1 LSVAPVA
8 VLPTPSVTCFTG
20 LPTPAGSLSK
30 PFPAVPVTP
39 LTAALTPDVALSVM
53 VFTPPVV
60 IPTPLFKV
68 PVAALVVWP
77 MTPGFFAAAV
87 VGVAFLAAVGV
98 GLVPSGFAAFTG
110 VFLTGVAFDVDV
122 VAFEAVEDTGFFAA
136 ATGVFFAGVVLE
148 VEGVE
153 LAPAAGVAF
162 FAVVET
168 LFAGVPIV
176 LFAGGTFAGVPT
188 VPVVFAGAV
197 VFVVLSFAG
206 AFLTGVA
213 AGVDFVAVDV
223 AFDAAGAAF
232 FTGVVVFEAA
242 VDVVLDAVAGAFFAV
257 C

>member
-1 LSVAPVA
+1 
-8 VLPTPSVTCFTG
+8 
-20 LPTPAGSLSK
+20 
-30 PFPAVPVTP
+30 
-39 LTAALTPDVALSVM
+39 
-53 VFTPPVV
+53 
-60 IPTPLFKV
+60 
-68 PVAALVVWP
+68 

-122 VAFEAVEDTGFFAA
+122 VGVDFAVAGVAFEAVEDTGFFAA

-213 AGVDFVAVDV
+213 AGVDFVAVEV